1 MYSANPIGAS
11 LLFAKVM
18 SKGNVGSL
26 PRVPIVCRTGRAAGI
41 RMLRSRLSS
50 QTIPREARI
59 GFSAGARAPP
69 ASLIRNRDCRRTFF
83 QKWLD
88 VDMTE
93 PLPLLIDSSIEIAWD
108 YLNRTGELGDA
119 MLAGRFLSDTIEL
132 MVRRGERR
140 RLMLANK
147 AIAAYQQFRRQ
158 QSVPP
163 VLASA

>member
-1 MYSANPIGAS
+1 M
-11 LLFAKVM
+11 F
-18 SKGNVGSL
+18 
-26 PRVPIVCRTGRAAGI
+26 
-41 RMLRSRLSS
+41 RSRLSRQFHAKHGS
-50 QTIPREARI
+50 GFRQTSTP
-59 GFSAGARAPP
+59 PP
-69 ASLIRNRDCRRTFF
+69 ASLIRNRDCRRTFS

-93 PLPLLIDSSIEIAWD
+93 PLPLLIDSSIVIAWD

-147 AIAAYQQFRRQ
+147 AITAYQHFRRQ
-158 QSVPP
+158 QSAPP

>member
-1 MYSANPIGAS
+1 MKLPLQTCISANR
-11 LLFAKVM
+11 L
-18 SKGNVGSL
+18 NQEQ
-26 PRVPIVCRTGRAAGI
+26 
-41 RMLRSRLSS
+41 RLSPDVS
-50 QTIPREARI
+50 
-59 GFSAGARAPP
+59 
-69 ASLIRNRDCRRTFF
+69 

-93 PLPLLIDSSIEIAWD
+93 PLPLLIESSIEIAWD
-108 YLNRTGELGDA
+108 YLARTGELGDA
-119 MLAGRFLSDTIEL
+119 MVAGRFLSDTIEL

-158 QSVPP
+158 QSLHP

>member
-1 MYSANPIGAS
+1 VLLQPAGSGTEIAAGRFPKNS
-11 LLFAKVM
+11 LL
-18 SKGNVGSL
+18 
-26 PRVPIVCRTGRAAGI
+26 
-41 RMLRSRLSS
+41 
-50 QTIPREARI
+50 
-59 GFSAGARAPP
+59 
-69 ASLIRNRDCRRTFF
+69 
-83 QKWLD
+83 D
-88 VDMTE
+88 VHMTE

-119 MLAGRFLSDTIEL
+119 MVAGRFLSDTIEL

-158 QSVPP
+158 QSAPS